1 MRIMSDECRRQ
12 ALRLCERANFIRDFD
27 LRVEYETLAFA
38 YMCLAEQMETGC
50 PEWAECRNLG
60 AVLP

>member
-50 PEWAECRNLG
+50 PEWA
-60 AVLP
+60 